1 MKKIAIFASGEG
13 TNAHNII
20 NYFKHSTTIKVELV
34 LSNNSK
40 ANVLK
45 RASDEG
51 VKTVVFDKQSFYEN
65 LTTIN
70 ILQSK
75 QIDLIVLAGFLWKV
89 PENLVNTFSHK
100 IINIHP
106 ALLPKFGGKGM
117 YGMNVHKAVVEG
129 KETQT
134 GISIHFVNNNYD
146 EGAIIAQYKCTV
158 EPTDTSEIV
167 AHKVHELERQFF
179 PKEIEKVLMNQD

>member
-20 NYFKHSTTIKVELV
+20 NYFKHSNAIKVELV

-51 VKTVVFDKQSFYEN
+51 VKTVVVDKQSFYEN

-89 PENLVNTFSHK
+89 PENLVNAFPNK

-117 YGMNVHKAVVEG
+117 YGMNVHKAVIDA
-129 KETQT
+129 KESKT
-134 GISIHFVNNNYD
+134 GISIHFVNNHYD
-146 EGAIIAQYKCTV
+146 EGAIIAQHECTV
-158 EPTDTSEIV
+158 EPTDSPEIV
-167 AHKVHELERQFF
+167 AQKVHKLEQQFF
-179 PKEIEKVLMNQD
+179 PKEIFKLIKT